1 MNYLLTLG
9 ILDKAQKMLEKH
21 PLCDRCLGRQFALLG
36 YGVDNENRGQALK
49 LLLTIQAHEAALLKD
64 RNGLALL
71 GTLASNG
78 NYNMAN
84 DILKRMK
91 NKTVEAKLCH
101 LCQERLMSAEQLTR
115 IALNK
120 LEEYEYSTVLVGV
133 ELPIE
138 AEEREDE
145 FKAEFTIA
153 HGESLRNE
161 FSRTIGKRIAEA
173 SGKRIDFERPD
184 MVVLINPWT
193 EHVSLQVNP
202 IHIGGRYRKLVRDI
216 PQSRWFCKN
225 CRGKGCKQCN
235 WTGRKYPDSIEEI
248 IGNPAVNMAQGKEFS
263 FHGAGREDVDA
274 RMLGSG
280 RPFVIEVKKPKKRR
294 IDLEGLEKI
303 INSGAEGKVEVSKL
317 CFANKDFVRK
327 LKRGDEAQK
336 LYRATVEADKP
347 ISQSQLTALKK
358 ALTNVNVKQ
367 QTPKRVAYCRADLMR
382 EKYIYKANVKRL
394 TPKRFELEIRCQG
407 GLYIKELITG
417 DDGRTVPS
425 VTKILGVKTIPTE
438 LDVLGVYITEEK

>member
-1 MNYLLTLG
+1 
-9 ILDKAQKMLEKH
+9 
-21 PLCDRCLGRQFALLG
+21 LLG

-71 GTLASNG
+71 RTLASNG
-78 NYNMAN
+78 NYTMAN
-84 DILKRMK
+84 EILIRMK
-91 NKTVEAKLCH
+91 NKTAEAKLCN
-101 LCQERLMSAEQLTR
+101 LCQERLTSAKHLTQ
-115 IALNK
+115 IALNM
-120 LEEYEYSTVLVGV
+120 LEEYEYATVLVGV

-145 FKAEFTIA
+145 FKAEFTIT

-161 FSRTIGKRIAEA
+161 FSRTIGKGIAEA
-173 SGKRIDFERPD
+173 SGRRVDFEHPD
-184 MVVLINPWT
+184 MVVLVNPWT
-193 EHVSLQVNP
+193 DQVSLQVNP
-202 IHIGGRYRKLVRDI
+202 IHIGGKYRKLVRDI
-216 PQSRWFCKN
+216 PQSRWFCRN

-235 WTGRKYPDSIEEI
+235 WTGRKYPESVEEI

-280 RPFVIEVKKPKKRR
+280 RPFVIEVKKPKKRK
-294 IDLEGLEKI
+294 IDLEALKKT
-303 INSGAEGKVEVSKL
+303 INSSAEGKVEVSKL
-317 CFANKDFVRK
+317 YFANKDFVRK

-336 LYRATVEADKP
+336 LYKATIEVYKP
-347 ISQSQLTALKK
+347 ISQKQLTALKR

-425 VTKILGVKTIPTE
+425 VTQILGVKAVPIE
-438 LDVLGVYITEEK
+438 LDVLGVYVVEEK

>member
-1 MNYLLTLG
+1 
-9 ILDKAQKMLEKH
+9 
-21 PLCDRCLGRQFALLG
+21 LLG
-36 YGVDNENRGQALK
+36 YGVDNEKRGEALK
-49 LLLTIQAHEAALLKD
+49 LLLTIKAHETAMTKD
-64 RNGLALL
+64 KNGLALL
-71 GTLASNG
+71 RTLASNG
-78 NYNMAN
+78 NYPMAN
-84 DILKRMK
+84 EILKKMK
-91 NKTVEAKLCH
+91 SKPAEAKPCH
-101 LCQERLMSAEQLTR
+101 LCQERLTSTEHLAHT
-115 IALNK
+115 ALNK
-120 LEEYEYSTVLVGV
+120 LQEYEYATVLVGI

-138 AEEREDE
+138 VEEREDE

-161 FSRTIGKRIAEA
+161 FSRNVGKRIAEA
-173 SGKRIDFERPD
+173 TGRKIDFERPD
-184 MVVLINPWT
+184 VVVLVNPWT
-193 EHVSLQVNP
+193 EQISLQVNP
-202 IHIGGRYRKLVRDI
+202 IHVGGKYRKLVRDI

-235 WTGRKYPDSIEEI
+235 WTGRKYTESVEEI

-274 RMLGSG
+274 RMLGLG

-294 IDLEGLEKI
+294 IDLKALEET
-303 INSGAEGKVEVSKL
+303 INSSAKGKVEVSNL
-317 CFANKDFVRK
+317 CFVNKDFVRK

-336 LYRATVEADKP
+336 LYRATIEADKP
-347 ISQSQLTALKK
+347 ISQRQLTALKK

-425 VTKILGVKTIPTE
+425 VAQILGVKTVPIE
-438 LDVLGVYITEEK
+438 LDVLGVYMTEEK

>member
-1 MNYLLTLG
+1 
-9 ILDKAQKMLEKH
+9 MLKKH

-36 YGVDNENRGQALK
+36 YGIDNEERGGALK
-49 LLLTIQAHEAALLKD
+49 LLLAIRAHETAMAENKE
-64 RNGLALL
+64 GLALL
-71 GTLASNG
+71 RTLASNG
-78 NYNMAN
+78 NYPMAN
-84 DILKRMK
+84 EILKRMRSK
-91 NKTVEAKLCH
+91 PAEAKPCY
-101 LCQERLMSAEQLTR
+101 LCQERLSSTEQLTR
-115 IALNK
+115 IALGK
-120 LEEYEYSTVLVGV
+120 LQEYEYSTVLVGV

-145 FKAEFTIA
+145 FKAEFTIT

-161 FSRTIGKRIAEA
+161 FSRNIGKRIAEA
-173 SGKRIDFERPD
+173 TGKGIDFERPD
-184 MVVLINPWT
+184 IVALVDPWA
-193 EHVSLQVNP
+193 EQVSLQVNP
-202 IHIGGRYRKLVRDI
+202 LHIGGKYRKLVRDI
-216 PQSRWFCKN
+216 PQSRWLCKQ

-235 WTGRKYPDSIEEI
+235 WTGRTYPESVEEI
-248 IGNPAVNMAQGKEFS
+248 IGNPAVNMTQGKEFS

-274 RMLGSG
+274 RMLGLG
-280 RPFVIEVKKPKKRR
+280 RPFVVEVKKPKERR
-294 IDLEGLEKI
+294 INLKALERT
-303 INSGAEGKVEVSKL
+303 INSSAKGKVEVSNL

-336 LYRATVEADKP
+336 LYLATVEVDKP
-347 ISQSQLTALKK
+347 ISQKQLTALKK

-367 QTPKRVAYCRADLMR
+367 QTPKRVAYSRADLMR

-425 VTKILGVKTIPTE
+425 VTQILGVKTVPIE
-438 LDVLGVYITEEK
+438 LDVLGVYMTEEK

>member
-1 MNYLLTLG
+1 MTLD
-9 ILDKAQKMLEKH
+9 ILDKAQKMLENH
-21 PLCDRCLGRQFALLG
+21 SLCDHCLGRQYALLG
-36 YGVDNENRGQALK
+36 YGVDNEKRGEALK
-49 LLLTIQAHEAALLKD
+49 LLLTIKAHETAMTKD
-64 RNGLALL
+64 KNGLALL
-71 GTLASNG
+71 RTLASNG
-78 NYNMAN
+78 NYPMAN
-84 DILKRMK
+84 EILKKMK
-91 NKTVEAKLCH
+91 SKPAEAKPCH
-101 LCQERLMSAEQLTR
+101 LCQERLTSTEHLAHT
-115 IALNK
+115 ALNK
-120 LEEYEYSTVLVGV
+120 LQEYEYATVLVGI

-138 AEEREDE
+138 VEEREDE

-161 FSRTIGKRIAEA
+161 FSRNIGKRIAEA
-173 SGKRIDFERPD
+173 TGKKIDFERPD
-184 MVVLINPWT
+184 VVVLVNPWT
-193 EHVSLQVNP
+193 EQISLQVNP
-202 IHIGGRYRKLVRDI
+202 IHVGGKYRKLVRDI

-235 WTGRKYPDSIEEI
+235 WTGRKYTESVEEI

-274 RMLGSG
+274 RMLGLG

-294 IDLEGLEKI
+294 IDLKALEET
-303 INSGAEGKVEVSKL
+303 INSSAKGKVEVSNL
-317 CFANKDFVRK
+317 CFVNKDFVRK

-336 LYRATVEADKP
+336 LYSATIEADKP
-347 ISQSQLTALKK
+347 ISQRQLTALKK

-425 VTKILGVKTIPTE
+425 VAQILGVKTVPIE
-438 LDVLGVYITEEK
+438 LDVLGVYMTEEK

>member
-1 MNYLLTLG
+1 MLG
-9 ILDKAQKMLEKH
+9 KAQKMLEKH
-21 PLCDRCLGRQFALLG
+21 SLCDCCLGRQFALLG
-36 YGVDNENRGQALK
+36 YGVDNGKRGEALK
-49 LLLTIQAHEAALLKD
+49 LLLTIQAHEAAITKD
-64 RNGLALL
+64 KSGIASLEI
-71 GTLASNG
+71 LASNG
-78 NYNMAN
+78 EYSMAN
-84 DILKRMK
+84 DILRKMK
-91 NKTVEAKLCH
+91 SRPLEAKTCH
-101 LCQERLMSAEQLTR
+101 LCQERLTSTEHLAH
-115 IALNK
+115 IALDK
-120 LEEYEYSTVLVGV
+120 LQEYEYATVLVGI
-133 ELPIE
+133 ELPTE

-145 FKAEFTIA
+145 FKAEFTIT

-161 FSRTIGKRIAEA
+161 FSRNIGKRIAEA
-173 SGKRIDFERPD
+173 SGKEIDFERPD
-184 MVVLINPWT
+184 VVVLVDPWT
-193 EHVSLQVNP
+193 AQVSLQINP
-202 IHIGGRYRKLVRDI
+202 IHIRGKYRKLVRDI

-235 WTGRKYPDSIEEI
+235 WTGRKYPESVEEI
-248 IGNPAVNMAQGKEFS
+248 IGNPAVKIAQGKEFS
-263 FHGAGREDVDA
+263 FHGAGREDADA

-294 IDLEGLEKI
+294 IDLKALEET
-303 INSGAEGKVEVSKL
+303 INSSAKGKVEVSSF

-347 ISQSQLTALKK
+347 VSQKQLAALKK
-358 ALTNVNVKQ
+358 ALTNVSVKQ

-394 TPKRFELEIRCQG
+394 TPKQFELEIRCQG

-425 VTKILGVKTIPTE
+425 VTQILGIKAIPIE
-438 LDVLGVYITEEK
+438 LDVLGVYVAEEK

>member
-1 MNYLLTLG
+1 MTLD
-9 ILDKAQKMLEKH
+9 ILDKAQKMLENH
-21 PLCDRCLGRQFALLG
+21 SLCDHCLGRQYALLG
-36 YGVDNENRGQALK
+36 YGVDNEKRGEALK
-49 LLLTIQAHEAALLKD
+49 LLLTIKAHETAMTKD
-64 RNGLALL
+64 KNGLALL
-71 GTLASNG
+71 RTLASNG
-78 NYNMAN
+78 NYPMAN
-84 DILKRMK
+84 EILKKMK
-91 NKTVEAKLCH
+91 SKPAEAKPCH
-101 LCQERLMSAEQLTR
+101 LCQERLTSTEHLAHT
-115 IALNK
+115 ALNK
-120 LEEYEYSTVLVGV
+120 LQEYEYATVLVGI

-145 FKAEFTIA
+145 FKAKFTIT

-161 FSRTIGKRIAEA
+161 FSRNIGKRIAEA
-173 SGKRIDFERPD
+173 TGKKIDFERPD
-184 MVVLINPWT
+184 VVVLVNPWT
-193 EHVSLQVNP
+193 EQISLQVNP
-202 IHIGGRYRKLVRDI
+202 IHVGGKYRKLVRDI

-235 WTGRKYPDSIEEI
+235 WTGRKYTESVEEI

-274 RMLGSG
+274 RMLGLG

-294 IDLEGLEKI
+294 IDLKALEET
-303 INSGAEGKVEVSKL
+303 INSSAKGKVEVSNL
-317 CFANKDFVRK
+317 CFVNKDFVRK

-336 LYRATVEADKP
+336 LYRATIEADKP
-347 ISQSQLTALKK
+347 ISQRQLTALKK

-425 VTKILGVKTIPTE
+425 VAQILGVKTVPIE
-438 LDVLGVYITEEK
+438 LDVLGVYMTEEK

>member
-1 MNYLLTLG
+1 
-9 ILDKAQKMLEKH
+9 
-21 PLCDRCLGRQFALLG
+21 LLG
-36 YGVDNENRGQALK
+36 YGVDNEKRGKALK
-49 LLLTIQAHEAALLKD
+49 LLLTIQAHEAALVKD
-64 RNGLALL
+64 ENGLALL
-71 GTLASNG
+71 RTLASNG
-78 NYNMAN
+78 DYSIAN
-84 DILKRMK
+84 ETLKRVK
-91 NKTVEAKLCH
+91 GKTAEAKLCY
-101 LCQERLMSAEQLTR
+101 LCQARLTSTEHLTQ

-120 LEEYEYSTVLVGV
+120 LEEYEYATVLVGV

-145 FKAEFTIA
+145 FKAEFTITR
-153 HGESLRNE
+153 GESLRSE

-173 SGKRIDFERPD
+173 TRKGIDFERPHI
-184 MVVLINPWT
+184 VVLVNPWT
-193 EHVSLQVNP
+193 EQASLQVNP
-202 IHIGGRYRKLVRDI
+202 IHIGGKYRKLVRDI
-216 PQSRWFCKN
+216 PQSRWFCRN

-235 WTGRKYPDSIEEI
+235 WTGRKYAESVEEI
-248 IGNPAVNMAQGKEFS
+248 IGSPAVNMAQGKEFS

-280 RPFVIEVKKPKKRR
+280 RPFVIEVKQPKKRK
-294 IDLEGLEKI
+294 IDLEALEKT
-303 INSGAEGKVEVSKL
+303 INSNAEGKVEVSNL
-317 CFANKDFVRK
+317 CFASKDFVRK

-336 LYRATVEADKP
+336 LYKTTIEVDKP
-347 ISQSQLTALKK
+347 VSQKQLAALKK

-367 QTPKRVAYCRADLMR
+367 QTPRRVAYCRADLMR

-394 TPKRFELEIRCQG
+394 TLKRFELEIRCQG

-425 VTKILGVKTIPTE
+425 VTQIIGAKAVPME

>member
-1 MNYLLTLG
+1 M
-9 ILDKAQKMLEKH
+9 
-21 PLCDRCLGRQFALLG
+21 
-36 YGVDNENRGQALK
+36 
-49 LLLTIQAHEAALLKD
+49 LKD

-71 GTLASNG
+71 RTLASNG
-78 NYNMAN
+78 NYTMAN
-84 DILKRMK
+84 DILKKMK
-91 NKTVEAKLCH
+91 NKPVEAKLCD
-101 LCQERLMSAEQLTR
+101 LCQERLMSVEHLTR

-120 LEEYEYSTVLVGV
+120 LEEYEYSTVLVGL

-138 AEEREDE
+138 VEEREDE
-145 FKAEFTIA
+145 FKAEFTITR
-153 HGESLRNE
+153 GESLRNE

-173 SGKRIDFERPD
+173 SGKEIDFERPD
-184 MVVLINPWT
+184 IVVLVNPWT
-193 EHVSLQVNP
+193 EQVTLQVNP
-202 IHIGGRYRKLVRDI
+202 IHIGGKYRKLVRDI
-216 PQSRWFCKN
+216 PQSRWFCKS

-235 WTGRKYPDSIEEI
+235 WTGRKYPESIEEI
-248 IGNPAVNMAQGKEFS
+248 ISNPAVNMAHGKGFS

-280 RPFVIEVKKPKKRR
+280 RPFVTEVKRPKRR
-294 IDLEGLEKI
+294 KIDLEALEKI
-303 INSGAEGKVEVSKL
+303 INSAAQGKVAVSKL

-336 LYRATVEADKP
+336 FYRATVETDKP
-347 ISQSQLTALKK
+347 ISQGQLAALKK

-417 DDGRTVPS
+417 DDGRTVPN
-425 VTKILGVKTIPTE
+425 VTQILGAKAIPIE

>member
-1 MNYLLTLG
+1 
-9 ILDKAQKMLEKH
+9 
-21 PLCDRCLGRQFALLG
+21 LLG
-36 YGVDNENRGQALK
+36 YGVDNEKRGEALK
-49 LLLTIQAHEAALLKD
+49 LLLTIKAHETAMAKD
-64 RNGLALL
+64 KNGLALL
-71 GTLASNG
+71 RTLASNG
-78 NYNMAN
+78 NYPMAN
-84 DILKRMK
+84 EILKKMK
-91 NKTVEAKLCH
+91 SKLAEAKPCY
-101 LCQERLMSAEQLTR
+101 LCQERLASAEHLTQ
-115 IALNK
+115 IALDK
-120 LEEYEYSTVLVGV
+120 LQEYEYATVLVGV

-145 FKAEFTIA
+145 FKAELTIT

-173 SGKRIDFERPD
+173 TGKRIDFERPD
-184 MVVLINPWT
+184 IVVLVSPWI
-193 EHVSLQVNP
+193 EQVLLQVNP
-202 IHIGGRYRKLVRDI
+202 IHVGGKYRKLVRDI
-216 PQSRWFCKN
+216 PQSRWLCKG

-235 WTGRKYPDSIEEI
+235 WTGRTYPESVEEI

-274 RMLGSG
+274 RMLGLG

-294 IDLEGLEKI
+294 IDLKVLEKT
-303 INSGAEGKVEVSKL
+303 INSNAEGKVEVSSL
-317 CFANKDFVRK
+317 CFVNKDFVRK

-336 LYRATVEADKP
+336 LYQATVKTDKP
-347 ISQSQLTALKK
+347 ISQKQLAALKK
-358 ALTNVNVKQ
+358 ALTDVNVKQ
-367 QTPKRVAYCRADLMR
+367 QTPKRVVYCRADLMR

-425 VTKILGVKTIPTE
+425 VTQILGVKAIPIE
-438 LDVLGVYITEEK
+438 LDVLGVYIPEEK